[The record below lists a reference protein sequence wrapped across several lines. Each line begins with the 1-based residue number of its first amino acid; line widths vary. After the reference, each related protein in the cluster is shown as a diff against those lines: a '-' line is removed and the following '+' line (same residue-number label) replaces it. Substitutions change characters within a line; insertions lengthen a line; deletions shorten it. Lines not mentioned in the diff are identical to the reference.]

1 MDLTRAGF
9 LRAAGAGLAAPALT
23 PRVWADAQR
32 PRALVLSG
40 GIAEGVYEAGVA
52 KALLE
57 DGYEFDVICGT
68 SIGALNGSLLA
79 QGEPDHLFRIWSE
92 ISRADPP
99 IMKLTS
105 EAQKI
110 HDDVV
115 LLSDQSRGT
124 INRILALCALKKKAG
139 KGGGDLL
146 HIEGIIDPR
155 GAQKVL
161 SVLDLTKVKTP
172 FLFATSNVTR
182 GRAEAFLAPGTS
194 GQNLP
199 TNNAASSVPLNTLR
213 ATDPVHRAMYAEAV
227 RASGAFPLAFAPVSL
242 PSFAVSGAT
251 DRFLDGGVA
260 NNTPIRLAR
269 KSGARSAICVFLQP
283 KDDTPQ
289 PPADDLGIVL
299 NLYTE
304 NQQQL
309 LDDELI
315 LANEYNQVAA
325 MAVAARGMRALER
338 AGDPPLPPPVDLFEI
353 RPSVQ
358 LSLDANHAAFGF
370 DRQDLLDWD
379 FALGYRDGKRG
390 PQPFRPKQYP
400 FSVRFAPQ

>member
-1 MDLTRAGF
+1 MDLTRAAF
-9 LRAAGAGLAAPALT
+9 MRVAGAGIAAPALT
-23 PRVWADAQR
+23 PKLWADSER

-40 GIAEGVYEAGVA
+40 GIAEGVYEAGVI

-79 QGEPDHLFRIWSE
+79 QGEPDRLFRIWKE

-99 IMKLTS
+99 IMKLTA

-110 HDDVV
+110 HDDVA
-115 LLSDQSRGT
+115 LLTDESRGT

-146 HIEGIIDPR
+146 HIEGIIDPS
-155 GAQKVL
+155 GAKKVL

-182 GRAEAFLAPGTS
+182 GRAEAFFAPGTS

-199 TNNAASSVPLNTLR
+199 TSNATSSVPLYTLH
-213 ATDPVHRAMYAEAV
+213 AKEHGAIYAELV
-227 RASGAFPLAFAPVSL
+227 RASGAFPLAFAAVSL
-242 PSFAVSGAT
+242 PSFAVPGAT

-269 KSGARSAICVFLQP
+269 KAGARSAICVFLQP
-283 KDDTPQ
+283 ESATPQ
-289 PPADDLGIVL
+289 PPTDDLGIAL

-315 LANEYNQVAA
+315 LASEYNEVAQMLA
-325 MAVAARGMRALER
+325 QAGGPQALER
-338 AGDPPLPPPVDLFEI
+338 MRDVSLPPPVKLFEI

-358 LSLDANHAAFGF
+358 LTLDANNAPFGF
-370 DRQDLLDWD
+370 NRQDLLDWD
-379 FALGYRDGKRG
+379 FGLGYSDGKRG
-390 PQPFRPKQYP
+390 PQPFKRKQYP